1 MGRRDA
7 IVTETSPGT
16 RWKNRLSLQLC
27 GINRV
32 DLCDVNATYRRI
44 PIFSKTHP
52 FKIPYNPPQSAK
64 KHTLQNR
71 DHFRLIPGGPFQV
84 KPDAIDSESSC
95 IDYCTQT
102 DQIANSRPIQTF
114 TPQMIPRL
122 MTPDWLGRDD
132 GQTRVLGNP
141 NGLNF
146 LEVRTFH
153 CTESETVERCW
164 KMVIYVLSS
173 FEIWIGCKKARHI

>member
-1 MGRRDA
+1 MERGERVLFEKEWGDETRLLQKLHQERGGK
-7 IVTETSPGT
+7 IVCLYTCAES
-16 RWKNRLSLQLC
+16 
-27 GINRV
+27 I
-32 DLCDVNATYRRI
+32 DYRRI

-52 FKIPYNPPQSAK
+52 FKIPNNPPQSAK

-153 CTESETVERCW
+153 CTESETAERRW

-173 FEIWIGCKKARHI
+173 FEIWIEQES